1 MADTNITATVLRR
14 KLRDALKSV
23 EAGNGRV
30 VITRHNK
37 VVAALVSA
45 EDLARLQALPAAVV
59 NVSKGVVATV
69 GTTGIV
75 GVGGG
80 PASMEGKIIGV

>member
-1 MADTNITATVLRR
+1 MPDTNITATVLRR

-45 EDLARLQALPAAVV
+45 EDLARLQAMPAVVV
-59 NVSKGVVATV
+59 NVPGASISKDYVRVDGKVVEVPGSEKFV
-69 GTTGIV
+69 G
-75 GVGGG
+75 
-80 PASMEGKIIGV
+80 A